1 MRRRARRNALALAA
15 ALLAAAP
22 TLAQFTGGVTLV
34 EVYVTV
40 SDAHGRPVTD
50 LRRQDFHV
58 SEDGIPQAVST
69 FAAGDFPL
77 AVALAIDR
85 SWSMAGQPLAL
96 AKAAARSFLLQ
107 LRPGDRSMVI
117 AVASDTEVIA
127 PLSTNRAPA
136 LDALA
141 RLQPWSTTALHDA
154 IVAAI
159 DRIQPAGGRRALI
172 LLSDGADRYSHAT
185 AADALA
191 RARESDVLVYPI
203 AIGKARPP
211 LFPELAALTG
221 GQSFLLGGD
230 LKRIDRTLAAIA
242 EELRHQYLLGYA
254 PTRPID
260 PAHPGWRSI
269 EVKVDR
275 PGVRV
280 RARDGYG
287 GR

>member
-1 MRRRARRNALALAA
+1 MALALAA
-15 ALLAAAP
+15 ALLAGA
-22 TLAQFTGGVTLV
+22 LIRAQFAGGVTLV
-34 EVYVTV
+34 EVYATVT
-40 SDAHGRPVTD
+40 DAGGRPVTD
-50 LRRQDFHV
+50 LRQRDFHV
-58 SEDGIPQAVST
+58 SEDGVPQAISA

-85 SWSMAGQPLAL
+85 SWSMAGQPLGL

-117 AVASDTEVIA
+117 AVASDTEVVA
-127 PLSTNRAPA
+127 PLSTSRAAA

-154 IVAAI
+154 IVESI
-159 DRIQPAGGRRALI
+159 DLIQPAGGRRALV
-172 LLSDGADRYSHAT
+172 LLSDGADRYSRAT

-191 RARESDVLVYPI
+191 HAREADVLVYPI
-203 AIGKARPP
+203 AVGKARPT

-254 PTRPID
+254 PTPPID
-260 PAHPGWRSI
+260 AAHPGWRSI

-280 RARDGYG
+280 RARDGYV